1 MPPARPQGPRV
12 VPSGGA
18 VGWSRSPGTG
28 GPEGPLSTPGHHGVH
43 ARFPVRPFRPVRVTR
58 ARDVPLGR
66 SLRRRAGPAGVD
78 GRGSSCRRARP
89 PARRERHAESLVPL
103 SGSSRAR
110 GITGT
115 GHPRRGASGASTTAG
130 GPGHHRPGPAR
141 PRPPRCPAHLRRH
154 HRTPR
159 RHPAPRRHRSPA
171 LPGRAG
177 RTTTGHTGG
186 GIGTTCPTARKEGP
200 DSWPGDGRTGRT
212 TLLRRRCRRDGRV
225 TPGRRGRAGG
235 GRAGPLRG
243 RSGGRGR

>member
-43 ARFPVRPFRPVRVTR
+43 ARFPVRPFRPVRVTC
-58 ARDVPLGR
+58 ARDVPLAR

-78 GRGSSCRRARP
+78 GRGPPRRPARP

-110 GITGT
+110 GIRGAELRGPPRRPAGRDATDRARLVHALRGVRRTFDVATGLRAGTPLRAGT
-115 GHPRRGASGASTTAG
+115 GA
-130 GPGHHRPGPAR
+130 
-141 PRPPRCPAHLRRH
+141 PP
-154 HRTPR
+154 
-159 RHPAPRRHRSPA
+159 
-171 LPGRAG
+171 PGRAG

-186 GIGTTCPTARKEGP
+186 DIGTTCPTARKEGP
-200 DSWPGDGRTGRT
+200 DSWPGDGPTGRT
-212 TLLRRRCRRDGRV
+212 TLLRRRCRSPGRGGRV

-243 RSGGRGR
+243 RSGARGR